1 METATFQPQNGF
13 SSQNLAMTAK
23 KPSSV
28 SHQGNENNKVATDWD
43 SYLSAISGEIVEV
56 QAARIIAQQDYERV
70 LAEVDAWSRRLEIAA
85 LNNSHED
92 SVRQSL
98 LRRTNCKD
106 RAHQLKVLIEQ
117 YDVQISILESQLAM
131 WGQQVA
137 RDVWD

>member
-1 METATFQPQNGF
+1 MMETAAFKLH
-13 SSQNLAMTAK
+13 SSQIATTAK
-23 KPSSV
+23 QPNSI

-43 SYLSAISGEIVEV
+43 SYLSAISGNIVEIK
-56 QAARIIAQQDYERV
+56 AARTIAQQDYERV
-70 LAEVDAWSRRLEIAA
+70 LAEADTWSRRLEIAA
-85 LNNSHED
+85 LNNSNED
-92 SVRQSL
+92 TVRRSL

-117 YDVQISILESQLAM
+117 YDVQISILESQLVM